1 VNEGVKIRIVSLAL
15 FIFTGLANFSR
26 ADEDLSFLDTR
37 EIRSAYLSAKTN
49 WSDVPDLVGNAFV
62 VSEDKNFFKRSPSRS
77 TLTASLAFWYPHRG
91 GKTRFALTIAF
102 GQALERKEILDWY
115 VHSIFLGQRCFGV
128 DGAAIAY
135 FGKSIDELA
144 LHELALLAAL
154 PQSPTQLTR
163 IGGYDRILLRRNY
176 ILSEMA
182 ELGFISPA
190 HAQNSLMEPLGLR
203 DPLGKCAVTQA
214 SLP

>member
-1 VNEGVKIRIVSLAL
+1 M
-15 FIFTGLANFSR
+15 
-26 ADEDLSFLDTR
+26 SFLDAR

-62 VSEDKNFFKRSPSRS
+62 TSEDKNFFKRSPSRS
-77 TLTASLAFWYPHRG
+77 TLTASLGFWYPHGG

-102 GQALERKEILDWY
+102 GQALDRKEILDWY

-128 DGAAIAY
+128 DDAAFAY
-135 FGKSIDELA
+135 FGKSTNELA

-154 PQSPTQLTR
+154 PQSPAQLTR
-163 IGGYDRILLRRNY
+163 IGGHDRILLRRNY
-176 ILSEMA
+176 ILSKMA

-190 HAQNSLMEPLGLR
+190 HAHNSQVGPLGLR
-203 DPLGKCAVTQA
+203 DPLGMCAIKQA
-214 SLP
+214 PLP